1 MNRWVRARRTLSLTA
16 AMAVAVLWAGDG
28 HAQAQRPVAH
38 GLIVKLKEG
47 ASAQALRS
55 DDDRAA
61 WRRERLQRVVESAS
75 LSDGAVKRVRSFA
88 RVAHHLDFGRA
99 LQPDE
104 VERLMAQ
111 LRARPDVEWVEPNT
125 REKRLA
131 APNDAFYPLVGAQ
144 QGQWWMYPVGG
155 TSTSAIADRRR
166 GVPGF
171 ETAWNRATGLASAP
185 VAVLD
190 TGIVAGHPE
199 LTGRVLPGY
208 DFVRDSGYANDSD
221 GRDANPADPGD
232 WVEQG
237 DKDSDPLRY
246 SGCAVENSSWH
257 GTDIAGLI
265 AAESDNRTASDNG
278 GTAGI
283 NWSGRIVPV
292 RVAGKCGAE
301 VDDIVEGMYWAAGLT
316 ACLTDRDAAFGCSMP
331 APVNPNPVRIV
342 NVSFGGTGSCNV
354 YQRAIDDLR
363 AAGVVIVAA
372 AGNEQG
378 AVTRPAKCP
387 GVVGVGAVNR
397 DGFKANYSNFG
408 PELAVTTVGG
418 DPKSAGNGN
427 WAATLGDEG
436 ILGLDITGAKA
447 ATGYGYAYLFGTS
460 FSTPIVA
467 GAVSLMLSVNP
478 ALTHQQIVDGLR
490 LSARRHVTSTQ
501 MQACSASNIGR
512 CICTTATCGAG
523 LLDAEQALI
532 YAQSPATYAAP
543 SWPTVSIDSADI
555 AAAMQLGA
563 DEPDADDVGGGGT
576 LQPAWLLAL
585 ALFTLLLACAP
596 RVRLATRRIRR

>member
-1 MNRWVRARRTLSLTA
+1 MNRWVRVRRTLSLSA
-16 AMAVAVLWAGDG
+16 AMIVAGLWAGDG
-28 HAQAQRPVAH
+28 HAQAPRPVAH

-47 ASAQALRS
+47 ASAQSLQS
-55 DDDRAA
+55 EDDRAA
-61 WRRERLQRVVESAS
+61 GRRERLQRVVQDAG
-75 LSDGAVKRVRSFA
+75 LRDATVQRMRPVGRT
-88 RVAHHLDFGRA
+88 AHHLDFGKA
-99 LQPDE
+99 LQADE
-104 VERLMAQ
+104 AERLMAQ

-131 APNDAFYPLVGAQ
+131 APNDSFYPLVGAQ
-144 QGQWWMYPVGG
+144 QGQWWMYPVGVG
-155 TSTSAIADRRR
+155 SGSITDRRR

-171 ETAWNRATGLASAP
+171 ETAWNRSTGLATAP

-208 DFVRDSGYANDSD
+208 DFVRDSSYANDGD
-221 GRDANPADPGD
+221 GRDADPSDPGD

-237 DKDSDPLRY
+237 DKDADPARY
-246 SGCAVENSSWH
+246 ASCAVENSSWH

-265 AAESDNRTASDNG
+265 AATTNDSR

-283 NWSGRIVPV
+283 NWNGRIVPV

-301 VDDIVEGMYWAAGLT
+301 VADIVEGLYWAAGLP
-316 ACLTDRDAAFGCSMP
+316 ACRTYDSQGNCTQQAP
-331 APVNPNPVRIV
+331 ANANPARIV
-342 NVSFGGTGSCNV
+342 SISFGGASTASCDV
-354 YQRAIDDLR
+354 YQDAIDDLR

-372 AGNEQG
+372 AGNELG
-378 AVTRPAKCP
+378 AVGRPAKCP

-408 PELAVTTVGG
+408 PELTVTTVGG

-436 ILGLDITGAKA
+436 ILGLDIAGAKA
-447 ATGYGYAYLFGTS
+447 STDYGYAYLFGTS

-490 LSARRHVTSTQ
+490 QSARPHVTSTQ
-501 MQACSASNIGR
+501 LPQCSASAYGR
-512 CICTTATCGAG
+512 CICTATTCGAG

-543 SWPTVSIDSADI
+543 GWPTVNIDSADI
-555 AAAMQLGA
+555 AAALQLGA
-563 DEPDADDVGGGGT
+563 DEPDADSVGGGGGA

-585 ALFTLLLACAP
+585 ALLTLLLACAP
-596 RVRLATRRIRR
+596 RARHAVRRARL